1 MTCLSVVEYET
12 LSIVTQ
18 LDSPDHRALSLVE
31 LDRLHQVSQ
40 NLKVRLID
48 HVARN
53 QVRFR
58 QFVGLIRLGDRDI
71 ELLPKIESVDANEPP
86 AGIRMNLLQMLIVA
100 TDTKVQFFGNAG
112 AALAR
117 ANWLD
122 VFIQLFC
129 RELLDQLRRGMI
141 RCYRDEEDDLSVVRG
156 RILMDQQLTR
166 NFVHRERVACEF
178 DDLDENHA
186 LNQLLKLAL
195 VKMRW
200 VARRNET
207 HRLIDSLLLSFD
219 SVVLPQTGAPWWR
232 DVRLDRLSMR
242 YESSVRMANIFLSGL
257 SPDVSGGR
265 DDSFAIV
272 FDMNSLFEEYI
283 GRLLRK
289 VLMQEGLCVRLQHA
303 SHFLMHA
310 QDGSTNLFQIR
321 PDIVVTNGNETVC
334 IGDTKWKRLFFEER
348 KYGVAQAD
356 VYQMLAYADRY
367 RCERVMLVYPFHR
380 KSGVLAEDSQL
391 LTYQGRSTTV
401 LIGQVDLQNLSSVPA
416 RLLRLYRQATNQFKA
431 TLSGTYAAG

>member
-1 MTCLSVVEYET
+1 M
-12 LSIVTQ
+12 
-18 LDSPDHRALSLVE
+18 E

-178 DDLDENHA
+178 DEQTTRNA
-186 LNQLLKLAL
+186 LTVDQVGHPATK
-195 VKMRW
+195 
-200 VARRNET
+200 
-207 HRLIDSLLLSFD
+207 
-219 SVVLPQTGAPWWR
+219 
-232 DVRLDRLSMR
+232 VRLFGAARPN
-242 YESSVRMANIFLSGL
+242 RMTIAMNQSNDGFRSSGL
-257 SPDVSGGR
+257 P
-265 DDSFAIV
+265 
-272 FDMNSLFEEYI
+272 N
-283 GRLLRK
+283 
-289 VLMQEGLCVRLQHA
+289 A
-303 SHFLMHA
+303 S
-310 QDGSTNLFQIR
+310 
-321 PDIVVTNGNETVC
+321 
-334 IGDTKWKRLFFEER
+334 
-348 KYGVAQAD
+348 
-356 VYQMLAYADRY
+356 
-367 RCERVMLVYPFHR
+367 
-380 KSGVLAEDSQL
+380 
-391 LTYQGRSTTV
+391 
-401 LIGQVDLQNLSSVPA
+401 
-416 RLLRLYRQATNQFKA
+416 
-431 TLSGTYAAG
+431 